1 MSDEEDNKEKKIDID
16 EDEIIAKIAPASTK
30 IFARSIVDGLRDE
43 LLKKEEE
50 IIGRLEKWLVST
62 LIRRLIHSFIMD
74 LDKIVQS
81 AIEEKADEA
90 EARVKR
96 LIQEELRRLEDRIR
110 REGLKEH
117 MERPT
122 ISPVAQSYKASAQKQ
137 GKRNVEKELVECR
150 TKVAD
155 LNDRLGK
162 LFNLLIKFEPRIQTL
177 PIIEQFGEISID
189 DLARMINVDKN
200 YLMEFLNATTQAGL
214 TIIRGGKIKVLKP
227 IFKRG

>member
-1 MSDEEDNKEKKIDID
+1 MSDSENERFKIDD
-16 EDEIIAKIAPASTK
+16 EELISRILPASTK
-30 IFARSIVDGLRDE
+30 IYAKSIVDGLREE

-81 AIEEKADEA
+81 AIEVKADEA
-90 EARVKR
+90 EARIRKLV
-96 LIQEELRRLEDRIR
+96 QEEIRRLEDRLR
-110 REGLKEH
+110 REEARDHL
-117 MERPT
+117 ERVVP
-122 ISPVAQSYKASAQKQ
+122 SPVATISGQERR
-137 GKRNVEKELVECR
+137 GLDLERELVECR

-162 LFNLLIKFEPRIQTL
+162 LFNLMIKFEPRIQAL
-177 PIIEQFGEISID
+177 PIIEQFGEINID
-189 DLARMINVDKN
+189 DLSRMINVEKN
-200 YLMEFLNATTQAGL
+200 YLMEFLTATTQAGL